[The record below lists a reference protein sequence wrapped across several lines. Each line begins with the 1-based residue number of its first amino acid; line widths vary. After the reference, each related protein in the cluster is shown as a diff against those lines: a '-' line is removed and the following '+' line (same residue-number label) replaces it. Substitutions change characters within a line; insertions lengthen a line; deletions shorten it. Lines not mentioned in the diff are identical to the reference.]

1 MSKIETSQ
9 QAFVYLRV
17 STDQQ
22 DAENQRQGI
31 SAYIEKLDVK
41 QVITHE
47 DTASGKTPWRSRKIA
62 TILKAAAPGQ
72 LLIVAEIS
80 RLARSTLQV
89 LEILTEAAERGLVV
103 HVVKSNLIMDG
114 SMQSKIIATVLGLA
128 AEIEREFIAARTTEA
143 LARRRAAGLPMGR
156 PAGEAK
162 TLKLD
167 AVTSDLDKWKSLGLN
182 WSAIAKLAEC
192 RRSTL
197 YAWAERR
204 RPEWIKTRNT

>member
-1 MSKIETSQ
+1 MDTNQ

-22 DAENQRQGI
+22 DADNQRQGI
-31 SAYIEKLDVK
+31 SAYIEKLGVK
-41 QVITHE
+41 QIVTYE

-89 LEILTEAAERGLVV
+89 LEILTEAAERGLIV

-156 PAGEAK
+156 PAGEAR

-167 AVTSDLDKWKSLGLN
+167 AIAADLDKWKAKKLG
-182 WSAIAKLAEC
+182 WASIAKLAGTS
-192 RRSTL
+192 RSTL

-204 RPEWIKTRNT
+204 RPEWLKTITSSE